1 MDRRGPPGREP
12 SRIDRKSLRHVL
24 YGNNPRSLTRRLQ
37 AKLVHER
44 TASRR
49 KRHALGR
56 ARPHFPR
63 STAAPEGAWKTDPK
77 NRTEL
82 TLTDCPPSK
91 PSPWKGNPAS
101 GAKPPYPYTDRLRTR
116 VGQGPQLGRALT
128 GSSFGDR
135 LLRTTQPRRQ
145 VQDAAAPSRFRQGIR
160 VPSRSVAAGRLVAR
174 LATLPATCTV

>member
-1 MDRRGPPGREP
+1 
-12 SRIDRKSLRHVL
+12 VL

-77 NRTEL
+77 TNPLHEPRFRRREQ
-82 TLTDCPPSK
+82 PRPSRGMERV
-91 PSPWKGNPAS
+91 SNAEHSECWCRGCIRNWCYS
-101 GAKPPYPYTDRLRTR
+101 FSRSDDRALAQRHR
-116 VGQGPQLGRALT
+116 GQGGGPPISTWRAELSRRRQGSFSLPGLPVGAAT
-128 GSSFGDR
+128 GSMAKS
-135 LLRTTQPRRQ
+135 RR
-145 VQDAAAPSRFRQGIR
+145 SR
-160 VPSRSVAAGRLVAR
+160 
-174 LATLPATCTV
+174 LPARSST

>member
-49 KRHALGR
+49 KRHAPKR

-63 STAAPEGAWKTDPK
+63 STAAPEAAWQT
-77 NRTEL
+77 T
-82 TLTDCPPSK
+82 SK
-91 PSPWKGNPAS
+91 MKVSGQATAS
-101 GAKPPYPYTDRLRTR
+101 RRSEAESGWVVAVRSTPGW
-116 VGQGPQLGRALT
+116 V
-128 GSSFGDR
+128 
-135 LLRTTQPRRQ
+135 RRQ
-145 VQDAAAPSRFRQGIR
+145 
-160 VPSRSVAAGRLVAR
+160 AAG
-174 LATLPATCTV
+174 

>member
-63 STAAPEGAWKTDPK
+63 STAAPEGAWKTASK
-77 NRTEL
+77 IAVTEAAVGEL
-82 TLTDCPPSK
+82 CGLDGVETD
-91 PSPWKGNPAS
+91 GVAETVGVAGDAS
-101 GAKPPYPYTDRLRTR
+101 
-116 VGQGPQLGRALT
+116 
-128 GSSFGDR
+128 
-135 LLRTTQPRRQ
+135 
-145 VQDAAAPSRFRQGIR
+145 
-160 VPSRSVAAGRLVAR
+160 
-174 LATLPATCTV
+174 

>member
-1 MDRRGPPGREP
+1 MDRRGTPGREP

-63 STAAPEGAWKTDPK
+63 PTAAPEGAWKTS
-77 NRTEL
+77 
-82 TLTDCPPSK
+82 SK
-91 PSPWKGNPAS
+91 MGGEWAGEAS
-101 GAKPPYPYTDRLRTR
+101 RRSAAEPGWVVVVR
-116 VGQGPQLGRALT
+116 
-128 GSSFGDR
+128 SSACC
-135 LLRTTQPRRQ
+135 Q
-145 VQDAAAPSRFRQGIR
+145 
-160 VPSRSVAAGRLVAR
+160 AAGSRV
-174 LATLPATCTV
+174 TL